1 MHLNSKI
8 LIHRNPEHVWAYLG
22 NHANVPVWDRGVVRT
37 RPNPDTAPGVGFE
50 FETFRDPAGSG
61 SEADRGRM
69 SYRVTRT
76 DLVEGCVV
84 QLTSSDG
91 NARYFKEAEWRF
103 RVDPAP
109 EGAVVMCSAHF
120 RLRFRYL
127 FLGPVLFVMRHAIH
141 QDLVS
146 LKRALENG

>member
-1 MHLNSKI
+1 MHLKSKI
-8 LIHRNPEHVWAYLG
+8 VVHRSPEQVWAYLCD
-22 NHANVPVWDRGVVRT
+22 HANVPNWDRGVAST

-50 FETFRDPAGSG
+50 FDTFRDAAASG

-76 DLVEGCVV
+76 DPVEGCVV

-91 NARYFKEAEWRF
+91 NARYFRKAEWRF
-103 RVDPAP
+103 RVDPVP
-109 EGAVVMCSAHF
+109 EGALVTCGAHF

-127 FLGPVLFVMRHAIH
+127 LLAPVLFVMRHAIH
-141 QDLVS
+141 RDLVS
-146 LKRALENG
+146 LKRVLENG